1 MRFGLQKLGRFA
13 AGRLQGSKGVQKY
26 DKFMDENAAVRGLL
40 TAGDVAGATLGGAAL
55 LGGGLS
61 GAGVKA
67 GLGKMGAAI
76 KSPVSG
82 ARDLLTGKMGA
93 KQAAGS
99 ALKFA
104 RENKDLIGM
113 AAKGIQGAMPDPANE
128 AAMMNAETARQR
140 LAMEQ
145 AEMDEARRIREARSE
160 MTRRL
165 LAPYIEQY
173 SPALR
178 GYLNG

>member
-26 DKFMDENAAVRGLL
+26 DKFMDENAGVRGLL
-40 TAGDVAGATLGGAAL
+40 TAGDIAGATLGGAAL

-67 GLGKMGAAI
+67 GLGKMGAAV

-82 ARDLLTGKMGA
+82 TKELLTGKVGLKEAA
-93 KQAAGS
+93 KGT
-99 ALKFA
+99 LKFA
-104 RENKDLIGM
+104 RENKDLIGAGVKGLQM
-113 AAKGIQGAMPDPANE
+113 ALPDRANE
-128 AAMMNAETARQR
+128 AAIMNAETARQR
-140 LAMEQ
+140 LALEQ
-145 AEMDEARRIREARSE
+145 DEMDEARRIREARSE
-160 MTRRL
+160 MARRL
-165 LAPYIEQY
+165 LAPYIDQY

-178 GYLNG
+178 GLLNG

>member
-26 DKFMDENAAVRGLL
+26 DKFMDENAGVRGLL
-40 TAGDVAGATLGGAAL
+40 TAGDIAGATLGGAAL

-67 GLGKMGAAI
+67 GLGKMGAAV

-82 ARDLLTGKMGA
+82 TRELLTGKVGLKEAA
-93 KQAAGS
+93 KGT
-99 ALKFA
+99 LKFA
-104 RENKDLIGM
+104 RENKDLIGG
-113 AAKGIQGAMPDPANE
+113 AVKGAQMFMPDAGDE
-128 AAMMNAETARQR
+128 ASLMNAETARQR

-145 AEMDEARRIREARSE
+145 DEMNRQREEEEARRRRIAELLLPYARQQFP
-160 MTRRL
+160 T
-165 LAPYIEQY
+165 YFGGQ
-173 SPALR
+173 
-178 GYLNG
+178 

>member
-40 TAGDVAGATLGGAAL
+40 TAGDIAGATLGGAAL

-67 GLGKMGAAI
+67 GLGKMGAAV

-82 ARDLLTGKMGA
+82 TRELLTGKVGLKEAA
-93 KQAAGS
+93 KGT
-99 ALKFA
+99 LKFA
-104 RENKDLIGM
+104 RENKDLIG
-113 AAKGIQGAMPDPANE
+113 AGVKGIEMALPDQANE

-140 LAMEQ
+140 LDLERMDMERQ
-145 AEMDEARRIREARSE
+145 RKDEEERRRRIRDLLLPYARQQFP
-160 MTRRL
+160 T
-165 LAPYIEQY
+165 YFGGQ
-173 SPALR
+173 
-178 GYLNG
+178 